1 VKIAYFDCAFGAA
14 GDMLVAAC
22 LDLGARQMESQDK
35 LDLAYLLSQL
45 ALLNLPPQTFSLALS
60 RVERCSIAAAKFE
73 VALHLED
80 LSAPEDHHEHD
91 HSHTHDEHERGHSHH
106 HQGHGPRR
114 PLFEILEIIKN
125 SALNAHVKEMATA
138 IFINLGEAE
147 SKVHGVPLAEIHF
160 HEVGSVDAIVDIV
173 GFAIAYDKLAVEA
186 AYVSPLP
193 LGSGMVNTAHGR
205 FPVPGPAVLNLLAA
219 AGAPVSAQHFQY
231 ECLTPTGAAILA
243 TIACGWGENPAFQH
257 IDGIGY
263 GAGSLNPSGHPNVVR
278 ILLGEAAQPT
288 PAAGERKNGAAEPQF
303 DQFRS
308 EIVAVVE
315 TNLDD
320 CSPQILAHTME
331 LLLEKGALDVAVSP
345 LTMKKSRPGHKL
357 SVICRVGDRALM
369 QKLILRETT
378 SLGVR
383 SYQCERLVQ
392 EREFQE
398 ITLGDG
404 PAIRI
409 KVGRN
414 ENGQVINVHPE
425 YEDLAKYAR
434 LSGVS
439 LKDVLQKSLLKV
451 LGEDAV
457 K

>member
-1 VKIAYFDCAFGAA
+1 
-14 GDMLVAAC
+14 
-22 LDLGARQMESQDK
+22 
-35 LDLAYLLSQL
+35 
-45 ALLNLPPQTFSLALS
+45 
-60 RVERCSIAAAKFE
+60 
-73 VALHLED
+73 
-80 LSAPEDHHEHD
+80 
-91 HSHTHDEHERGHSHH
+91 
-106 HQGHGPRR
+106 
-114 PLFEILEIIKN
+114 
-125 SALNAHVKEMATA
+125 
-138 IFINLGEAE
+138 
-147 SKVHGVPLAEIHF
+147 VPLAEIHF